1 MVAKNGEAG
10 AVRTTIFTVGSRG
23 DVQPYVA
30 LGCALSEL
38 GLDVTVATHE
48 PFREFVTDRGVG
60 FAALPGDPR
69 EMLATPEAQEMLR
82 SGVGLVRFARRFVG
96 ILEPWFWKLV
106 AAVTPIH
113 ARSDAV
119 LYSAL
124 AFPAWHLAQVDRTP
138 TIQLSLQPLLPTS
151 AFPAIT
157 TSFTDLGS
165 LGNRLSHRIN
175 QQLFWQ
181 PLRSAVDQW
190 RVRDLGLP
198 RHGVLGPYGQLT
210 AKREP
215 IVHGFS
221 RHLVPP
227 PPDWPDYAI
236 VSGHWPLRA
245 SRSLPGETAAWLDDG
260 QPPIYVGFG
269 SVRDSESERLA
280 SQAIEAASRAGV
292 RLVLDSGWTGLGG
305 ADGDRVHVV
314 SDTDHAV
321 LFPRMSAVVHHG
333 GAGTTHTAA
342 AAGVPS
348 MAVPYY
354 ADQPFW
360 GRRLEAVGIG
370 APPLLRRR
378 LGVDALAERFKALDH
393 DRVRAQAKRVGKAIR
408 AERGLETATEFITR
422 RLNRD

>member
-1 MVAKNGEAG
+1 MLSP
-10 AVRTTIFTVGSRG
+10 VRTTIFTVGSRG

-30 LGCALSEL
+30 LGGVLAER

-48 PFREFVTDRGVG
+48 PFREFVTDRGLG

-69 EMLATPEAQEMLR
+69 TLLATPEAQELLR
-82 SGVGLVRFARRFVG
+82 TGLGLVRFARRFVS

-106 AAVTPIH
+106 DAVTPIH

-124 AFPAWHLAQVDRTP
+124 AFPTWHLAQVDRTP
-138 TIQLSLQPLLPTS
+138 TVQLSLQPLLPTS
-151 AFPAIT
+151 SFPAIT
-157 TSFTDLGS
+157 TSFDDLGS
-165 LGNRLSHRIN
+165 FGNLMSHRIN

-181 PLRSAVDQW
+181 PLRSAVDEW
-190 RVRDLGLP
+190 RARDLGLP
-198 RHGVLGPYGQLT
+198 PQGVRGPYAELA

-221 RHLVPP
+221 RHLVAR
-227 PPDWPDYAI
+227 PPDWPDHAI
-236 VSGHWPLRA
+236 VSGHWPLQDDRP
-245 SRSLPGETAAWLDDG
+245 LPAETVAWLDAG
-260 QPPIYVGFG
+260 PAPVYIGFG
-269 SVRDSESERLA
+269 SIRDSESEQLA
-280 SQAIEAASRAGV
+280 SVAIAAAERAGE
-292 RLVLDSGWTGLGG
+292 RLVLDAGWTGLEG
-305 ADGDRVHVV
+305 AGGDRVHVV
-314 SDTDHAV
+314 SDTDHTR

-360 GRRLEAVGIG
+360 GRRLQAVGVG
-370 APPLLRRR
+370 AEPLPRRR
-378 LGVDALAERFKALDH
+378 LDAETLRARITTMGDDGMRSRAAE
-393 DRVRAQAKRVGKAIR
+393 VGAAMR
-408 AERGLETATEFITR
+408 SEGGLETATAFILR
-422 RLNRD
+422 RLDRC

>member
-1 MVAKNGEAG
+1 MN
-10 AVRTTIFTVGSRG
+10 TTIFTVGSRG

-30 LGCALSEL
+30 LGSALAAH

-48 PFREFVTDRGVG
+48 PFREFVTTRGLG
-60 FAALPGDPR
+60 FAPLPGDPR
-69 EMLATPEAQEMLR
+69 EVLATPEAQELLR
-82 SGVGLVRFARRFVG
+82 TGLGLVRFARRFVA
-96 ILEPWFWKLV
+96 ILEPWFWELV
-106 AAVTPIH
+106 DAVTPIH

-124 AFPAWHLAQVDRTP
+124 AFPTWHLAQVDRTP

-157 TSFTDLGS
+157 TSFEDLGAT
-165 LGNRLSHRIN
+165 GNRLTHLIN

-181 PLRSAVDQW
+181 PLRKAVDEW

-198 RHGVLGPYGQLT
+198 RQGMRGPYPELA

-221 RHLVPP
+221 RHLVAR
-227 PPDWPDYAI
+227 PPDWPEHAI
-236 VSGHWPLRA
+236 VSGHWPLNDDRP
-245 SRSLPGETAAWLDDG
+245 LPDETTAWLEDG
-260 QPPIYVGFG
+260 PPPVYVGFG
-269 SVRDSESERLA
+269 SIRDSESERLA
-280 SQAIEAASRAGV
+280 SVALGAARRADV

-305 ADGDRVHVV
+305 AEDARVHVV
-314 SDTDHAV
+314 SETDHTK

-360 GRRLEAVGIG
+360 GRRLHAIGVGP
-370 APPLLRRR
+370 PPLSRRDLSVGPLTDR
-378 LGVDALAERFKALDH
+378 FRGLGRDA
-393 DRVRAQAKRVGKAIR
+393 VRARAVRIGDAIQA
-408 AERGLETATEFITR
+408 ETGLETASEFILR
-422 RLNRD
+422 RLDAS